1 MRGWPQSRR
10 GRATW
15 YRFGFSAPPRG
26 HPGLEPG
33 GGPYF
38 ALMRIDKFLWC
49 VRLFKTRSLATD
61 AVRREQVQVNG
72 RVVKP
77 SVEVKPGDLIALREP
92 PIWRSWEVLE
102 MPASRVGAKLV
113 PGLMAERTV
122 FEDLEKLEL
131 ARLVKAQNRPAGE
144 GRPTKRD
151 RRDMDRFTGE

>member
-1 MRGWPQSRR
+1 
-10 GRATW
+10 
-15 YRFGFSAPPRG
+15 
-26 HPGLEPG
+26 
-33 GGPYF
+33 
-38 ALMRIDKFLWC
+38 MRIDKSLWC
-49 VRLFKTRSLATD
+49 VRFFKTRSLATD

-113 PGLMAERTV
+113 PELMAERTA
-122 FEDLEKLEL
+122 FEDLEKLEM